1 MGVEMLAL
9 LTFVALAGAVLGL
22 RFKAFALV
30 PLIVL
35 VGLGI
40 IANGAGTDQ
49 GSRAI
54 LLTLL
59 AAVACLQIGYFAVC
73 ILRAYLQV
81 GATSRRPDLFQA
93 LRTAIG
99 EELKSS
105 FALPEELTPEMLAL
119 LKQMN

>member
-1 MGVEMLAL
+1 MLAL
-9 LTFVALAGAVLGL
+9 LTVLALAGAVLGL

-30 PLIVL
+30 PVIVV
-35 VGLGI
+35 VGLAI
-40 IANGAGTDQ
+40 IMNGAGTDQ

-73 ILRAYLQV
+73 ILRAYLRV
-81 GATSRRPDLFQA
+81 GVTRRGPDLLRA

-99 EELKSS
+99 EELKTS
-105 FALPEELTPEMLAL
+105 FAVPEELPPEMLAL
-119 LKQMN
+119 LKRMN